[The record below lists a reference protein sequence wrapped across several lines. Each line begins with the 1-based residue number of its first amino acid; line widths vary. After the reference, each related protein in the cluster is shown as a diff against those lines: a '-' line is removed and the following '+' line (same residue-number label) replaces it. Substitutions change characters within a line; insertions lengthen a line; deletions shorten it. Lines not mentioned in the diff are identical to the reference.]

1 MGIAE
6 LLARTGKKERI
17 TPGVPPGREG
27 FPVRGV
33 EGPTPAGAWRAV
45 YRKGNIPLSMGLS
58 EEKKIRLFREL
69 QQEKTPLRL
78 HLLGEGYE
86 RLTIVTG
93 IADRGGQ
100 PCVLVD
106 RPAGFEADVPDG
118 IGKRVQLEFADRNR
132 IPHSC
137 RSLLTYAD
145 GEDLWLALPTHVE
158 RSQRRRH
165 FRVETP
171 QGTRIAYAFEGRE
184 HESPVLNVSMGG
196 ILIIGPGK
204 KGGEPPGLY
213 RGAKVTGLCLWGK
226 QEGQH
231 VRIRIGK
238 GEIVRIDK
246 NTQTRRMNYAIRFH
260 ALEPSEEKALDRFIY
275 YSQRRLLKKR
285 SWLLDGER

>member
-1 MGIAE
+1 MPQA
-6 LLARTGKKERI
+6 GKKERI
-17 TPGVPPGREG
+17 PPGVSTGREG
-27 FPVRGV
+27 RPAAGV
-33 EGPTPAGAWRAV
+33 EAPTPESARRAV
-45 YRKGNIPLSMGLS
+45 YRKRNIPVFMGLS

-69 QQEKTPLRL
+69 RQNKTPLRL

-93 IADRGGQ
+93 IADRDGR

-106 RPAGFEADVPDG
+106 RPAGFESDVPDG
-118 IGKRVQLEFADRNR
+118 IGKRVQLEFADKNR

-137 RSLLTYAD
+137 RSVLTYAEA
-145 GEDLWLALPTHVE
+145 EDLWLALPTHVE

-184 HESPVLNVSMGG
+184 HEAPVLNVSMGG
-196 ILIIGPGK
+196 ILIIGPDK
-204 KGGEPPGLY
+204 KSGETPCLY
-213 RGAKVTGLCLWGK
+213 TGAKVTGLCLWGK

-246 NTQTRRMNYAIRFH
+246 NVQTRRMNYAIRFH
-260 ALEPSEEKALDRFIY
+260 ALDPSEEKALDRFIY

-285 SWLLDGER
+285 SLLLDGGR